1 MPWSAPQ
8 RPAAYAEEAL
18 VGAILDGTYPAGTTL
33 PGERDLA
40 AQLGV
45 TRPTLREVLGRL
57 ERDGWLTVRHGKA
70 TRVNDLW
77 REGGL
82 NVLEAL
88 ARRPNGLPPDFVR
101 HLLEVRLAL
110 APAYSRA
117 AVRHAAAAVVAYL
130 EGAAGLADTPEAYAG
145 FDWGLHHA
153 LTVASG
159 NPVYTLILN
168 GFAGLYRRM
177 ALLYFGRP
185 EARASSR
192 AFYQELLAAARRKSP
207 AAAQRVVERVMRESI
222 ALWAAVEPD
231 DQARGARPCAG
242 DAPGTPAAAVAPARA
257 R

>member
-1 MPWSAPQ
+1 MSWSAPQ

-18 VGAILDGTYPAGTTL
+18 VNAILDGTYPADTTL

-57 ERDGWLTVRHGKA
+57 ERGGWLTVRHGKA

-88 ARRPNGLPPDFVR
+88 ARRPNGLPPNFIL

-110 APAYSRA
+110 APTYSRE
-117 AVRHAAAAVVAYL
+117 AVRCAATEVAACL
-130 EGAAGLADTPEAYAG
+130 QGAAGLADTPEAYADY
-145 FDWGLHHA
+145 DWQLHHT

-159 NPVYTLILN
+159 NPVYTFILN
-168 GFAGLYRRM
+168 GFAGLYRAM
-177 ALLYFGRP
+177 ALLYFARP
-185 EARASSR
+185 EARAASQ
-192 AFYQELLAAARRKSP
+192 AFYQALLAAARRKNP
-207 AAAQRVVERVMRESI
+207 TAAQRVVERVMRQSI
-222 ALWAAVEPD
+222 AMWQATSTVE
-231 DQARGARPCAG
+231 
-242 DAPGTPAAAVAPARA
+242 
-257 R
+257 